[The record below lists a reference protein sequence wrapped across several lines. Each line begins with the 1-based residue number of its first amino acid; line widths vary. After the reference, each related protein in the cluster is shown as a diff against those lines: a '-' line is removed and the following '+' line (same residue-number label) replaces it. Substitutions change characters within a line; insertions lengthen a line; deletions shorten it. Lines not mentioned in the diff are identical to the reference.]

1 MNELN
6 KFSSVETVARPSVE
20 MVDEGLRSYMIKVF
34 NYMGG
39 SLLVAGLVAYLFA
52 NTGLIKLLYNIDY
65 ANQTASISGI
75 GWLVMLAPLVL
86 IFAFHYVLTRKSL
99 AAVQTVFW
107 LFSVLEGASL
117 AYVFIAYSGAS
128 ITRVFFI
135 TAITFGSMGILGYST
150 KRDLSKLGS
159 YLYMALIGLIVALVV
174 NMFMKSSGLDYAL
187 SCIGVLLFT
196 GLTAVDIQNIKMMY
210 YRQDDTDTASR
221 KAIAGALNL
230 YLDFINLFLMLL
242 RLLGDRR

>member
-6 KFSSVETVARPSVE
+6 KSSGIRVFAQPQAEV
-20 MVDEGLRSYMIKVF
+20 VDEGLRSYMIKVF
-34 NYMGG
+34 NYMAG
-39 SLLVAGLVAYLFA
+39 SLLVAGIVAYLFA

-75 GWLVMLAPLVL
+75 GWLVMLAPLAM

-99 AAVQTVFW
+99 AAVQLVFW
-107 LFSVLEGASL
+107 SFSVLEGASL
-117 AYVFIAYSGAS
+117 AYVFLAYSGAS

-135 TAITFGSMGILGYST
+135 TAITFSGMGILGYST

-159 YLYMALIGLIVALVV
+159 YLYMGVLGLFVALIV
-174 NMFMKSSGLDYAL
+174 NMFLKSSGLDYAL
-187 SCIGVLLFT
+187 SVIGVLLFT
-196 GLTAVDIQNIKMMY
+196 GLTAADMQNIKMMY
-210 YRQDDTDTASR
+210 YRQDDSDVSSR
-221 KAIAGALNL
+221 KAIAGALSL

-242 RLLGDRR
+242 RLMGDRR

>member
-6 KFSSVETVARPSVE
+6 KSSQIEVVARPSVE
-20 MVDEGLRSYMIKVF
+20 VVDEGLRSYMIKVF
-34 NYMGG
+34 NYMSG

-52 NTGLIKLLYNIDY
+52 NTSLIKLLYNIDY
-65 ANQTASISGI
+65 QAQTASISGI
-75 GWLVMLAPLVL
+75 GWLVMLSPLAM
-86 IFAFHYVLTRKSL
+86 IFAFHYVLSRKSL
-99 AAVQTVFW
+99 AAVQAVFW

-117 AYVFIAYSGAS
+117 AYLFIIYSGAS
-128 ITRVFFI
+128 ITRVFFV
-135 TAITFGSMGILGYST
+135 TAITFGCMGILGYST
-150 KRDLSKLGS
+150 QRDLSKLGS

-174 NMFMKSSGLDYAL
+174 NMFLKSSGLDYAL

-210 YRQDDTDTASR
+210 YRQDSEDTASR

-230 YLDFINLFLMLL
+230 YLDFVNLFLMLL
-242 RLLGDRR
+242 RLMGDRR

>member
-6 KFSSVETVARPSVE
+6 KSSSVEVMARPSVE
-20 MVDEGLRSYMIKVF
+20 VVDEGLRSYMIKVF

-39 SLLVAGLVAYLFA
+39 SLVVAGLVAYLFA

-65 ANQTASISGI
+65 QAQTASISGI

-86 IFAFHYVLTRKSL
+86 IFAFHYVLARKSL

-107 LFSVLEGASL
+107 LFSALEGASL
-117 AYVFIAYSGAS
+117 AYIFIAYSGAS

-210 YRQDDTDTASR
+210 YRQDDSDTASR
-221 KAIAGALNL
+221 KAISGALNL
-230 YLDFINLFLMLL
+230 YLDFVNLFLMLL